1 MARRGRTA
9 QRKNDDNK
17 PSTGP
22 RSQSRASNNS
32 QHPGENKR
40 SQSASGRS
48 QNSGGKHKPQHN
60 NGPHVQ
66 KELTEEQKKH
76 QQFLKDQQLLIN
88 EVISSITEK
97 HMVKMLENI
106 HTNGAKDE
114 TKSAEALKEYRKLGE
129 TIKQEWEDARKTV
142 SYETMTS
149 ASKSAYDVQW
159 RTKMS
164 KAMAEFRQKYHLP
177 AASSRKEME
186 SIVRN
191 HMSKIAMMNL
201 LQHRSGSGEDKDQ
214 QDDLFEQELQQHMKQ
229 MKQTKTAYKPESSQ
243 NSSANSTAGGQE
255 PESSDGL
262 GGMQQQMEEDDP
274 SGEATSFRPNATL
287 WPTEAYTRGDYTR
300 GDSLRYL

>member
-114 TKSAEALKEYRKLGE
+114 TKSQEALKEYKELGAK
-129 TIKQEWEDARKTV
+129 IKQEWNDARKTV
-142 SYETMTS
+142 SYDTMTS

-201 LQHRSGSGEDKDQ
+201 LHHRSGSGSNKDE
-214 QDDLFEQELQQHMKQ
+214 QDDLFEQELKQHMKQ
-229 MKQTKTAYKPESSQ
+229 MKITPTYKAESSQ
-243 NSSANSTAGGQE
+243 NSSANSTVGAQNNN
-255 PESSDGL
+255 L
-262 GGMQQQMEEDDP
+262 
-274 SGEATSFRPNATL
+274 
-287 WPTEAYTRGDYTR
+287 
-300 GDSLRYL
+300 